1 MTLSKQLHW
10 IIYPLFFLSCARQ
23 TAPTGGPK
31 DTIPPILIKA
41 NPTNDQ
47 TNYKGSS
54 LELTFNETLILNN
67 PKEQI
72 IIIPDIGKDFDA
84 EAKKNKI
91 VITFQKELT
100 DNTTYSINF
109 REAIQDITEKNPTQ
123 ALKLAFST
131 GSYIDS
137 LSIAGTVYD
146 LLRSTEYKDATVGLY
161 ESDTFDIF
169 QHKPKYFSKT
179 DKTGNFIIGNLKPG
193 DYYIYAMDDKNKNL
207 TVESKSE
214 SYGYLS
220 DKISLHTNIDTISI
234 PLFKLD
240 ARPLNLTSARP
251 SGKYFNIK
259 TTKSLADYKVTS
271 IANIPLITAYGEDK
285 ANIRI
290 YNTFP
295 DLDSL
300 QIHLLAHDSINN
312 SLDTTLYAKFT
323 DRQLLPETFKTSYS
337 DFRVI
342 GPKGNISGKIS
353 YNKPLLSINYDSI
366 YYQID
371 STKRIAFTPSDLVI
385 DTVMNTLILNKTFD
399 KTMLLKQE
407 STQPTEPN
415 TQRVLNPD
423 LTKIQQNRKPK
434 STKPVEHQLYIG
446 KGSLISIEQDSSIVI
461 KETLKPTTLETTGII
476 SVRVQT
482 NETHFLVQ
490 LLTRDYKVLATVANN
505 NLTTFEDLDPKT
517 YQIRLIID
525 TNKDAQWTPGNFYL
539 KKEPEKII
547 FYRNEKK
554 ETTVNLKAN
563 WEIGPLLITN

>member
-47 TNYKGSS
+47 TNYKGST
-54 LELTFNETLILNN
+54 LELTFNETLLLNN

-100 DNTTYSINF
+100 ENTTYSVNF

-137 LSIAGTVYD
+137 LSIAGTIYD
-146 LLRSTEYKDATVGLY
+146 LFRSTAYKDATVGLY

-179 DKTGNFIIGNLKPG
+179 DKSGNFIIGNLKPG
-193 DYYIYAMDDKNKNL
+193 DYYVYAMDDKNKNL
-207 TVESKSE
+207 TIESKSE
-214 SYGYLS
+214 SFGYLAS
-220 DKISLHTNIDTISI
+220 KISLHTNIDTINI

-240 ARPLNLTSARP
+240 ARALNLTSARP
-251 SGKYFNIK
+251 TSNYFNIK
-259 TTKSLADYKVTS
+259 TTKSVSNYKVTS
-271 IANIPLITAYGEDK
+271 ESNSPLITTYGEDK

-295 DLDSL
+295 DQDSL
-300 QIHLLAHDSINN
+300 EIHFVAHDSINN
-312 SLDTTLYAKFT
+312 TIDTTLYAKFT
-323 DRQLLPETFKTSYS
+323 DRQLLPESFKTSHS
-337 DFRVI
+337 GFRVI
-342 GPKGNISGKIS
+342 GPKGYLSGTIS

-371 STKRIAFTPSDLVI
+371 STKRIAITPSDLEI
-385 DTVMNTLILNKTFD
+385 DSSLNMLIINKTFD
-399 KTMLLKQE
+399 KTLLLRPE
-407 STQPTEPN
+407 STQATEAKGQRIPN
-415 TQRVLNPD
+415 ID
-423 LTKIQQNRKPK
+423 LTKTQQNRKPK
-434 STKPVEHQLYIG
+434 SPKPVEHLLYIA
-446 KGSLISIEQDSSIVI
+446 KGSLISIEHDSSNTI

-482 NETHFLVQ
+482 NETNFLVQ
-490 LLTRDYKVLATVANN
+490 LLTRDYKIVATAANN
-505 NLTTFEDLDPKT
+505 NITTFEDLEPNA
-517 YQIRLIID
+517 YQLRLIID
-525 TNKDAQWTPGNFYL
+525 TNKDGQWTPGNFYL
-539 KKEPEKII
+539 KQEAEKVM

-563 WEIGPLLITN
+563 WEIGPLLITY